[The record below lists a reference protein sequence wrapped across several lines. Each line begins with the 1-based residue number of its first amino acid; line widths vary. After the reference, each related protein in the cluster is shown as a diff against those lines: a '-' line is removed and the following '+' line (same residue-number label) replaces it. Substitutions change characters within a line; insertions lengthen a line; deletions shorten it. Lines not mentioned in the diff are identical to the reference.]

1 MTTIDEREPLTIEQR
16 VERMEALGVR
26 LAAALGIDQA
36 PTRNDVPAEYVLS
49 DGSVSHM
56 HEQARWVVKGD
67 WIQALHGDTDWAEV
81 LHAPVHSEGMTG
93 LVTRRADGSERI
105 RWWAHT
111 ELVRVAETP
120 VRVVAG
126 QERRW
131 DR

>member
-36 PTRNDVPAEYVLS
+36 PTRNDVPAEYVLA

-105 RWWAHT
+105 RWWEHT
-111 ELVRVAETP
+111 ELVQVAETP
-120 VRVVAG
+120 VRAVAG

-131 DR
+131 DQ